1 MGTTP
6 GSKIKWLFWQ
16 VVFSLA
22 DLSRAYV
29 EHTDEMILQAL
40 SLINMLT
47 WMFLALKKKI
57 SETTLW
63 FFWSDLLWNGVLP
76 VAPEKPATRLT
87 IHAFNH
93 YPFSRAISGYQ
104 LSLLKSGRL
113 GVLCSE
119 ASEHSREQSK
129 LPGLF
134 YEKHFLW
141 RRACES

>member
-47 WMFLALKKKI
+47 
-57 SETTLW
+57 
-63 FFWSDLLWNGVLP
+63 
-76 VAPEKPATRLT
+76 
-87 IHAFNH
+87 
-93 YPFSRAISGYQ
+93 
-104 LSLLKSGRL
+104 
-113 GVLCSE
+113 
-119 ASEHSREQSK
+119 
-129 LPGLF
+129 
-134 YEKHFLW
+134 
-141 RRACES
+141 